1 MGGAQGDPGSR
12 LQPIDIAHY
21 FNQNLRLMIMNLY
34 YAEGDQQVGPV
45 GKAELQS
52 LIRAKKLND
61 RTLVWQSGM
70 ENWQELGVFI
80 RSHKGGGGQA
90 TSPAVPVKQALCSE
104 CGLRFAEDEM
114 IRFQE
119 SWVCADCKPLFVQKI
134 KEGVPVAGAMN
145 YAGFWIRLGALAIDA
160 FILGI
165 ANFLLFVPLGIL
177 IPMSEDNPFVFLSFM
192 PLLIIVQYAI
202 PAVYDTWFV
211 GKYGAT
217 PGKMACNL
225 KVVVEDGSRI
235 TYPRAL
241 GRHFAKWISSMILAI
256 GFIMAAFDDQKRTLH
271 DRICETR
278 VVRK

>member
-1 MGGAQGDPGSR
+1 MD
-12 LQPIDIAHY
+12 
-21 FNQNLRLMIMNLY
+21 LY
-34 YAEGDQQVGPV
+34 YAEGDQPVGPV

-52 LIRAKKLND
+52 LIRAKKLNA
-61 RTLVWQSGM
+61 RTLVWQAGM

-80 RSHKGGGGQA
+80 RSHQGKAGQA
-90 TSPAVPVKQALCSE
+90 TSSAVPVKQALCSE

-119 SWVCADCKPLFVQKI
+119 SWVCAGCKPLFVQKI

-145 YAGFWIRLGALAIDA
+145 YAGFWIRFGALAIDA

-225 KVVVEDGSRI
+225 KVVVEDGSQI